1 MTNNLVPLL
10 SQCKAGFGYMAYDIA
25 RSVAE
30 KQTVETLL
38 YNYRYD
44 SFKLGNVHFLGSSWN
59 KFLRNLLQC

>member
-1 MTNNLVPLL
+1 MTNNSVPLL

-38 YNYRYD
+38 YS
-44 SFKLGNVHFLGSSWN
+44 SFASSLACY
-59 KFLRNLLQC
+59 F